1 LTNFQAKQNAITVYI
16 DKACQIFG
24 VAEYLKKEMITIFE
38 NSKVIPFDAA
48 ALAAFAIVTDREME
62 RRNITDQITLEK
74 ISKKC
79 GVNMFQIQKAQKK
92 MVEERKEQGRY
103 QPAGKIYFLFTF
115 LLNCLLN
122 SFLNFTLKEVLVC

>member
-16 DKACQIFG
+16 DKACEIFG

-48 ALAAFAIVTDREME
+48 ALAAFAIVTDREPS
-62 RRNITDQITLEK
+62 ITDKITLEK

-92 MVEERKEQGRY
+92 MEKERKEQGRY
-103 QPAGKIYFLFTF
+103 QPAGKIYF
-115 LLNCLLN
+115 
-122 SFLNFTLKEVLVC
+122 